1 MAIYKIFPSAD
12 ASIYSLYP
20 AKNTGL
26 DSILEVSVKNS
37 ILSGS
42 DDIRRSLILFS
53 DSDITKIKNLKS
65 GSWDAYLKLYL
76 ANAEN
81 LSIPYNLQFA
91 QLTNLWTMG
100 TGKFVND
107 PEIRNGVCWY
117 STSSYSSSVNTWTN
131 PSYYLTSGG
140 GSWNATIASQSFSY
154 QDSKDINANVT
165 SIVTNW
171 FNGNSNCGIIMKHS
185 ASIENNPKSYLT
197 LNYFSRDTHTIYP
210 PCLEIGWDD
219 SSYITGS
226 LKTITTSEA
235 VIGISNNPGTIISS
249 TDKYT
254 FRITA
259 RDRFPVRQFTT
270 GSIYLMNKCLP
281 SSSYWSIQ
289 DVKTEDTIID
299 FNDNYT
305 KISCDSKG
313 NYFNIYISGLE
324 PERYYK
330 IIVKTLLDSGESFVT
345 EGDNSIFKIIR

>member
-26 DSILEVSVKNS
+26 DSIIEVSVKNS

-235 VIGISNNPGTIISS
+235 VIGISNNPGTIKSS

-254 FRITA
+254 FR
-259 RDRFPVRQFTT
+259 
-270 GSIYLMNKCLP
+270 
-281 SSSYWSIQ
+281 IQ
-289 DVKTEDTIID
+289 DVKTEDTIIS